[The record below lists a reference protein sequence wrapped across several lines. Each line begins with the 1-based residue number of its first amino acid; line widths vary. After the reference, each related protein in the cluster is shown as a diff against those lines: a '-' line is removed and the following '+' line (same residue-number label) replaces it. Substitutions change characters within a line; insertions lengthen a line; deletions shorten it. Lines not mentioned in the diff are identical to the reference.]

1 MNPTTARQMVIVSMV
16 VTAGVVGYDVVRSG
30 GAQQGDPS
38 AFKTVWALGLV
49 FLLLSIT
56 ADLVPE
62 LAGPLAGLIM
72 LAVLVGRGDAVKQI
86 SQVIPSAGGKT
97 Q

>member
-1 MNPTTARQMVIVSMV
+1 VNPSTARQTVIVSML
-16 VTAGVVGYDVVRSG
+16 VTGAIVGYDVVRSG

-38 AFKTVWALGLV
+38 AFKTVWALGVL

-86 SQVIPSAGGKT
+86 AQVIPSAGGKT